1 MTNICR
7 YLFGVM
13 NMKRQISIC
22 IILATMAII
31 LGMLYMKI
39 NNDSSI
45 NPSKNSTEN
54 SSTSTNEKSTESITS
69 SNEYV
74 NYYFCAKNE
83 NGRVVIYDTKTLTLY
98 METGIETELLPT
110 EIQKELVSG
119 IYFKTDEELFDFLES
134 YSS

>member
-1 MTNICR
+1 
-7 YLFGVM
+7 M

-22 IILATMAII
+22 IILTTMAII

-45 NPSKNSTEN
+45 NSLENSTEN
-54 SSTSTNEKSTESITS
+54 STLSTDEKSTDSITS

-74 NYYFCAKNE
+74 NYYFCAKIE
-83 NGRVVIYDTKTLTLY
+83 DGRVAIYDTKKQALY
-98 METGIETELLPT
+98 METSIETRFLPE
-110 EIQKELVSG
+110 EIQKELEVG

>member
-1 MTNICR
+1 
-7 YLFGVM
+7 M

-22 IILATMAII
+22 IILTTMAII

-45 NPSKNSTEN
+45 NSPENSTEN
-54 SSTSTNEKSTESITS
+54 STLSTDEKSTDSITS

-83 NGRVVIYDTKTLTLY
+83 DGRVAIYDTKTQTLY
-98 METGIETELLPT
+98 METSIETRFLPE
-110 EIQKELVSG
+110 EIQKELEVG

>member
-1 MTNICR
+1 
-7 YLFGVM
+7 
-13 NMKRQISIC
+13 MKRQISIC
-22 IILATMAII
+22 IILTTMAII

-45 NPSKNSTEN
+45 NSPENSTEN
-54 SSTSTNEKSTESITS
+54 STLSTDEKSTDSITS

-83 NGRVVIYDTKTLTLY
+83 DGRVAIYDTKTQTLY
-98 METGIETELLPT
+98 METSIETRFLPE
-110 EIQKELVSG
+110 EIQKELEVG